1 MWRWYSWRIMYK
13 WLWLAAGYLNQP
25 ELTADKFIKD
35 SNINQL
41 MYRSGDIVRLL
52 PMAT

>member
-1 MWRWYSWRIMYK
+1 M
-13 WLWLAAGYLNQP
+13 AG

-35 SNINQL
+35 SNINQVD

-52 PMAT
+52 PDGNIDYLYGKGQTS